1 MFTSWDSYGSQNFHP
16 DSDGSLYVSF
26 KVLNKHERQ
35 YNMYMNWFIEC
46 LSKFVENSFSFPC
59 FPCAWWNEDQRKK
72 EMGNL
77 NFFSYC
83 FEI

>member
-1 MFTSWDSYGSQNFHP
+1 MVLKISIQI
-16 DSDGSLYVSF
+16 LMAVYVSF
-26 KVLNKHERQ
+26 KALNKHERQ

-83 FEI
+83 FEIQYCFET